1 MYGCRL
7 LCRLGISALILL
19 LCRLLVAALLA
30 IGALRGAFCVRAFA
44 QELESVH
51 YNFRC
56 VALVSGLVRPLA
68 CAKVAFDKDL
78 RAFADEFLHYVG
90 IAAPHDYVVPF
101 RVFAEIAVAVPVA
114 FRCSKGEGC
123 NFCIV
128 ARIGRILFEVTYFR
142 VFSNVTDQHDFVQ

>member
-1 MYGCRL
+1 MRLHGGRL
-7 LCRLGISALILL
+7 LRGLGISALVLR
-19 LCRLLVAALLA
+19 LCRLLVTA
-30 IGALRGAFCVRAFA
+30 ALRGAFCVRAFA

-51 YNFRC
+51 YYFRG
-56 VALVSGLVRPLA
+56 VALITGLVRPLA

-114 FRCSKGEGC
+114 FRGGKGEGC
-123 NFCIV
+123 DFCIV